1 MGVINKLNEYTS
13 IVTTRI
19 LIPSKEKNDTDIH
32 RISFKRFHIL
42 IANKFKK
49 TQIFYKKFISK
60 TRIKKFI
67 KLYLHPLNVCFPLFL
82 TDIDYN
88 SELYKKLAGLKS
100 T

>member
-49 TQIFYKKFISK
+49 TQIFYK